1 MTDFLS
7 FSGLS
12 SADWILFSLCG
23 ILIGMSKAGISGTG
37 LMVVPLM
44 AGIFGG
50 RPSVG
55 ILLPMLIIADIFA
68 VFYYNRHAK
77 WRYVFMAMPWAIIG
91 VIVATVFGKS
101 INDAQF
107 NIMLAITILSGI
119 VLLVWQ
125 DIRQKKIK
133 VPDNWWFAGILG
145 LAGGFT
151 TMVGNAAGPVM
162 SLYLLSMRLPK
173 NSFIGTAAWFFFIIN
188 VLKVPFHIFSWKT
201 ITISTIKLDLIVAP
215 AIIVGVFLGIKL
227 VKLFP
232 EKAYRIFIIA
242 TTILSAVF
250 LFN

>member
-1 MTDFLS
+1 MIDIFQTT
-7 FSGLS
+7 GLTIS
-12 SADWILFSLCG
+12 DWSLFVVCG
-23 ILIGMSKAGISGTG
+23 LLIGMSKAGISGVG

-68 VFYYNRHAK
+68 VIYYNRHAQ
-77 WRYVFMAMPWAIIG
+77 WRYVLMAMPWAILG
-91 VIVATVFGKS
+91 VIVATIFGKN
-101 INDAQF
+101 INDDQF
-107 NIMLAITILSGI
+107 NIVLAVTILSGI

-125 DIRQKKIK
+125 DVKQKKIH
-133 VPDNWWFAGILG
+133 VPDKWWFAALLG

-162 SLYLLSMRLPK
+162 ALYLLSMRLPK
-173 NSFIGTAAWFFFIIN
+173 NNYIGTAAWFFFIIN
-188 VLKVPFHIFSWKT
+188 ILKVPFHIYSWGT
-201 ITISTIKLDLIVAP
+201 ITLSSIKLDLFVAP
-215 AIIVGVFLGIKL
+215 SIILGVFIGIKI

-250 LFN
+250 LFK